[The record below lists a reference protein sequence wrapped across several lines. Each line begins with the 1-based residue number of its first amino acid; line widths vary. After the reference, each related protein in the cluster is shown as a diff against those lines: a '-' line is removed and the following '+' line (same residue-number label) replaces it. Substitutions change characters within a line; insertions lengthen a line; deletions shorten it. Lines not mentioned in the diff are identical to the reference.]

1 VFLATSASDIA
12 YIALTIFLIASGL
25 GIGYAFF
32 RLGGTFAQLTSFIAG
47 TERDLLPVI
56 TKTGGTV
63 DRVNHQLDKLD
74 EATDSAVDAVQ
85 AVDEAVR
92 AVSFA
97 VKTPVKKSAGVAAA
111 VSSGFATLRA
121 KRDFRAARKSARE
134 AAARREADL
143 EEELRKAR
151 GTHPAPPPP
160 AAAPPPPAPPPPPY
174 TQPEPA
180 TSPPPG
186 GIFEPRSED

>member
-1 VFLATSASDIA
+1 MLTNTSS
-12 YIALTIFLIASGL
+12 L
-25 GIGYAFF
+25 
-32 RLGGTFAQLTSFIAG
+32 IAG

-97 VKTPVKKSAGVAAA
+97 VKTPVKKSAGAAA
-111 VSSGFATLRA
+111 GVTHGFATLRA
-121 KRDFRAARKSARE
+121 RKGWGAAKRSAKE
-134 AAARREADL
+134 ASARREADL
-143 EEELRKAR
+143 EDELRKAR

-160 AAAPPPPAPPPPPY
+160 APPTAPAPPPPP
-174 TQPEPA
+174 P
-180 TSPPPG
+180 SPPPG
-186 GIFEPRSED
+186 GIFEPPSQS

>member
-1 VFLATSASDIA
+1 MLVATSATDIA
-12 YIALTIFLIASGL
+12 YVALAIFLVLCGVGVFWVCL
-25 GIGYAFF
+25 
-32 RLGGTFAQLTSFIAG
+32 RLGGVLTNTSSLIAG

-92 AVSFA
+92 ALSFA
-97 VKTPVKKSAGVAAA
+97 VKTPVKKSAGAAA
-111 VSSGFATLRA
+111 GVTHGFATLRA
-121 KRDFRAARKSARE
+121 RKGWGAAKRSAKE
-134 AAARREADL
+134 ASARREADL
-143 EEELRKAR
+143 EDELRKAR

-160 AAAPPPPAPPPPPY
+160 APPTAPAPPPPP
-174 TQPEPA
+174 P
-180 TSPPPG
+180 SPPPG
-186 GIFEPRSED
+186 GIFEPPSQS

>member
-1 VFLATSASDIA
+1 VLIAFSAGDVA
-12 YIALTIFLIASGL
+12 YIALAVFLVLA
-25 GIGYAFF
+25 GIGIFWVCL
-32 RLGGTFAQLTSFIAG
+32 RLGGVLTNTSSLIAG

-74 EATDSAVDAVQ
+74 EATDSAVDAVE
-85 AVDEAVR
+85 AVDQAVR

-97 VKTPVKKSAGVAAA
+97 VKTPVKKSAGAAA
-111 VSSGFATLRA
+111 GVSHGFATLRA
-121 KRDFRAARKSARE
+121 RKGWGAARRSAKQ

-151 GTHPAPPPP
+151 RTHPAPP
-160 AAAPPPPAPPPPPY
+160 APPPTSPPPPSPP
-174 TQPEPA
+174 PERSA
-180 TSPPPG
+180 SPPPG
-186 GIFEPRSED
+186 GIFEGDNPL

>member
-1 VFLATSASDIA
+1 VPLATTSSDVA

-32 RLGGTFAQLTSFIAG
+32 RLGGTFARLSSFIGG
-47 TERDLLPVI
+47 TERELLPVI
-56 TKTGGTV
+56 NKTGGTV

-74 EATDSAVDAVQ
+74 EATDSAVDAVE
-85 AVDEAVR
+85 AVDQAVR

-97 VKTPVKKSAGVAAA
+97 VKTPVKKSAGAAA
-111 VSSGFATLRA
+111 GLSHGFATLR
-121 KRDFRAARKSARE
+121 KRRDWRAAKKSAKE

-160 AAAPPPPAPPPPPY
+160 PSPTPPPAAAPPPP
-174 TQPEPA
+174 EPA
-180 TSPPPG
+180 VSPPPG
-186 GIFEPRSED
+186 GIFEPRSDI

>member
-1 VFLATSASDIA
+1 MPAAYTSSDVA
-12 YIALTIFLIASGL
+12 YIALTIFLVASGL

-32 RLGGTFAQLTSFIAG
+32 RLGGTFSRLSSLIGG
-47 TERDLLPVI
+47 TEQELLPVI
-56 TKTGGTV
+56 NKTGGTV

-97 VKTPVKKSAGVAAA
+97 VKTPVKKSAGAAA
-111 VSSGFATLRA
+111 GLSSGFATLRRR
-121 KRDFRAARKSARE
+121 RDLRAAKASAKE

-143 EEELRKAR
+143 EEELRNAR

-160 AAAPPPPAPPPPPY
+160 PAPAPPAE
-174 TQPEPA
+174 PE
-180 TSPPPG
+180 TVVSPPPG
-186 GIFEPRSED
+186 GIFEPRSDI